1 MLNLGEFVENKTH
14 RFQCFSA
21 NVIIKKIYNEHVN
34 TTGNLETVHLPYN
47 RSGMT
52 IVCTDSGRQDL
63 RSLPHFFYPAQL
75 AVAVTLDLIP
85 LMTFH

>member
-1 MLNLGEFVENKTH
+1 
-14 RFQCFSA
+14 
-21 NVIIKKIYNEHVN
+21 
-34 TTGNLETVHLPYN
+34 
-47 RSGMT
+47 MT

-75 AVAVTLDLIP
+75 AVAVTLDLVP